1 MGIIKILMLTMVMV
15 YSSQGLG
22 QIKRHTISSK
32 KMGYAIDYSVV
43 LPNQYDSSKTYP
55 VVYMTDGPTVE
66 NKSKFLNVASD
77 FQLKNQKP
85 FIIVLVS
92 PEHPE
97 TGRNRRNTELLA
109 NPNYFEFFISELLPQ
124 VEKEYAVATTPSE
137 RYLNGVSFGGLNSL
151 YFGLE
156 DQGKT
161 FGNIAVMSPA
171 IHPKP
176 YLKKAYSDT
185 PKMPI
190 RFFISSGDRFD
201 NEKTTRELMAI
212 IKFKGY
218 DLGYNE
224 VPHGHTM
231 KNWDKNWL
239 PMLEFFFKK

>member
-1 MGIIKILMLTMVMV
+1 MNNLLIFISAMIGITNTNPSIE
-15 YSSQGLG
+15 
-22 QIKRHTISSK
+22 RHSLQSK
-32 KMGYAIDYSVV
+32 TMGYTIEYTVV
-43 LPNQYDSSKTYP
+43 LPEGYDKSKQYPSL
-55 VVYMTDGPTVE
+55 YMTDGPTVE
-66 NKSKFLNVASD
+66 NKSRFLTVAND
-77 FQLKNQKP
+77 FQQKNQKP

-97 TGRNRRNTELLA
+97 TGRNRRNAELLA

-124 VEKEYAVATTPSE
+124 VEKAYSVAKKPSD

-176 YLKKAYSDT
+176 YLKKDYSDT

>member
-1 MGIIKILMLTMVMV
+1 MIGITNTNPSIE
-15 YSSQGLG
+15 
-22 QIKRHTISSK
+22 RHSLQSK
-32 KMGYAIDYSVV
+32 TMGYTIEYTVV
-43 LPNQYDSSKTYP
+43 LPKGYDKSKQYPSL
-55 VVYMTDGPTVE
+55 YMTDGPTVE
-66 NKSKFLNVASD
+66 NKSKFLTVASD
-77 FQLKNQKP
+77 FQQKNQKP

-97 TGRNRRNTELLA
+97 TGRNRRNAELLA
-109 NPNYFEFFISELLPQ
+109 NPKYFEFFISELLPE
-124 VEKEYAVATTPSE
+124 VEKQYSVATRPSE

-176 YLKKAYSDT
+176 YLKKAYQENPRLS
-185 PKMPI
+185 I
-190 RFFISSGDRFD
+190 RFFLSTGAFLDGES
-201 NEKTTRELMAI
+201 TTRKLLEIL
-212 IKFKGY
+212 KSKDY
-218 DLGYNE
+218 EVGYNE

-231 KNWDKNWL
+231 KNWNKNWL

>member
-1 MGIIKILMLTMVMV
+1 MNNLLIFISAMIGITNTNPSIE
-15 YSSQGLG
+15 
-22 QIKRHTISSK
+22 RHSLQSK
-32 KMGYAIDYSVV
+32 TMGYTIEYTVV
-43 LPNQYDSSKTYP
+43 LPKGYDKSKQYPSL
-55 VVYMTDGPTVE
+55 YMTDGPTVE
-66 NKSKFLNVASD
+66 NKSKFLTVASD
-77 FQLKNQKP
+77 FQQKNQKP

-97 TGRNRRNTELLA
+97 TGRNRRNAELLA
-109 NPNYFEFFISELLPQ
+109 NPKYFEFFISELLPE
-124 VEKEYAVATTPSE
+124 VEKQYSVATRPSE

-176 YLKKAYSDT
+176 YLKKAYQENPRLS
-185 PKMPI
+185 I
-190 RFFISSGDRFD
+190 RFFLSTGAFLDGES
-201 NEKTTRELMAI
+201 TTRKLLEIL
-212 IKFKGY
+212 KSKDY
-218 DLGYNE
+218 EVGYNE

-231 KNWDKNWL
+231 KNWNKNWL